1 MCQGYWQGE
10 DESYASKWP
19 WGQDPGGCPRDEL
32 ILAVTLMTWR
42 TGWRERR
49 WLRMGQ
55 GGPEENYLLQLHAS
69 LWFTQ
74 FSKPDLFLVLSLLG
88 ACTAFCRQFLLLPS
102 PTFPPALCF
111 KQGNSFVLQGSRN
124 SLDLGACFQV
134 FANLLI
140 WLPSSLSIWC
150 WYQWQIWLRG

>member
-1 MCQGYWQGE
+1 MCQGYCQGE

-32 ILAVTLMTWR
+32 ILAVTLMTWG
-42 TGWRERR
+42 TGVERETMTKNGAGWPRGK
-49 WLRMGQ
+49 LSSTA
-55 GGPEENYLLQLHAS
+55 PCIALVHAVCKARSFPSSESARS
-69 LWFTQ
+69 LY
-74 FSKPDLFLVLSLLG
+74 SIL
-88 ACTAFCRQFLLLPS
+88 QFLLLPS

-124 SLDLGACFQV
+124 SPDLGACFQV

-150 WYQWQIWLRG
+150 WSKWQIWLRG